1 MDRMITMAEWI
12 RLLRQKWYW
21 IGLFLLLGIGSAYI
35 ITIYVIEP
43 EYSAETNLLVSR
55 ATETNQAI
63 ELGEIETNIQ
73 MINTYRDIIQDP
85 VVLDKVQ
92 EELGDRFSEEELRDK
107 MEIIIQS
114 DSQIFGIRVMD
125 TNPQRAALIA
135 DTIAAVFKDNV
146 GSVINI
152 DNVAILSLATVPS
165 APVSPN
171 YLFNMVIGAAAGI
184 ALSTGLI
191 LFRFVADTKVHDEN
205 FAADQLGWI
214 QLGSISTLSKK
225 ELIHS
230 DQLLS
235 SQMKGNKDPVEIKR
249 VTRKEPNH
257 V

>member
-12 RLLRQKWYW
+12 RLLQQKWYW
-21 IGLFLLLGIGSAYI
+21 VGLFLLLGIGSTHI

-92 EELGDRFSEEELRDK
+92 EELGDRFSEEELKDK